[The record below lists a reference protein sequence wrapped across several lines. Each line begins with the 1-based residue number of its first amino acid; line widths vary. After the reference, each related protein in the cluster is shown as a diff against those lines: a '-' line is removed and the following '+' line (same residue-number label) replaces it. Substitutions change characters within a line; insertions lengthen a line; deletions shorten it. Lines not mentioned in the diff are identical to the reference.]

1 MLNTRFSNNL
11 FSYSS
16 YILVQTIDKPTAESF
31 PMVVSD
37 ETEKI
42 FNYSL
47 STLILP
53 AKTPILITAGYFMSN
68 LLTSS
73 ELTELSS
80 RRSIKLEAVRLKPKI
95 KFYLYHNDKVS
106 ANNENNRDNYIELE
120 PCYLLLPKDLA
131 QTYGE
136 LFKNGKKSIHQQQSS
151 ISENKDNPNDESNNY
166 CNFFTLLILQPSKNS
181 LLTGKL
187 KEEQILN
194 IAEKPIPGQPV
205 FIVSSPF
212 AMLSPILYKNTIST
226 SYISKVAQGRSRK
239 LFGSQRSSYLFLLDK
254 ASKEG
259 EEGSPVFNQ
268 YSEVIGILLGN
279 IGSYKQ
285 DVSGFSVCLST
296 SSIIDLMSMLS
307 FTNTNS
313 DVWKLTVSRF
323 RPLVQS
329 LSIKSLFPRIVRV
342 INGSTLGSG
351 VLLNTAGFILTNR
364 HVLQE
369 SSEKNITVEI
379 NYNNHNENEYYE
391 ATLFRAAEGNIDVAL
406 LKISKKLS
414 DRAIK
419 ALKATERFL
428 EHPIDVRHLHGRG
441 VYALGYT
448 FNQLKA
454 LDVRT
459 MVTKGHLS
467 KVVVYKN
474 TPFMIATTCPV
485 YSGFS
490 GGAIVSDR
498 GEFLGLITYSLSK
511 AKRGNLNK
519 LNFSYSCNVFK
530 EMMGLVELRDEEQI
544 KDLDIWKVNDGYVE
558 KMETSQTIEYVP
570 CSNFKPKL

>member
-1 MLNTRFSNNL
+1 MAMLNTRFSNNL

-16 YILVQTIDKPTAESF
+16 YILVQTIDKSTAESF
-31 PMVVSD
+31 PMVVPD
-37 ETEKI
+37 ETEKT

-53 AKTPILITAGYFMSN
+53 AKTPILITVGYFMSN

-80 RRSIKLEAVRLKPKI
+80 RRSIKLDSTRLRQKI

-136 LFKNGKKSIHQQQSS
+136 LFKNGKKTVHQHKSS
-151 ISENKDNPNDESNNY
+151 ISENKDNQDEESNSC

-205 FIVSSPF
+205 FTVSSPF
-212 AMLSPILYKNTIST
+212 ALLSPILYKNTIST
-226 SYISKVAQGRSRK
+226 SYISKVAQGRSRR
-239 LFGSQRSSYLFLLDK
+239 LFGSQRNSYIFLLNK

-259 EEGSPVFNQ
+259 EEGSPIFNQ

-307 FTNTNS
+307 FTNNNS

-364 HVLQE
+364 HVLEE
-369 SSEKNITVEI
+369 SSEKK
-379 NYNNHNENEYYE
+379 HHC
-391 ATLFRAAEGNIDVAL
+391 R
-406 LKISKKLS
+406 
-414 DRAIK
+414 
-419 ALKATERFL
+419 
-428 EHPIDVRHLHGRG
+428 
-441 VYALGYT
+441 
-448 FNQLKA
+448 
-454 LDVRT
+454 
-459 MVTKGHLS
+459 
-467 KVVVYKN
+467 
-474 TPFMIATTCPV
+474 
-485 YSGFS
+485 
-490 GGAIVSDR
+490 
-498 GEFLGLITYSLSK
+498 
-511 AKRGNLNK
+511 NK
-519 LNFSYSCNVFK
+519 L
-530 EMMGLVELRDEEQI
+530 
-544 KDLDIWKVNDGYVE
+544 
-558 KMETSQTIEYVP
+558 
-570 CSNFKPKL
+570 